1 MQTSTP
7 SPQNTTLLPNITKS
21 REQILI
27 QSSGAM
33 IAVIVIGIIVILT
46 ILLFILKT
54 YNKRTHTSRLLGS
67 NGGSKPPKMSQSTV
81 STVPVAPIGLNSIS
95 GGVSYSNSGSSEW
108 PRTEVNSMDRTD
120 QEFSAADRATE
131 ATIHHTWGNT

>member
-7 SPQNTTLLPNITKS
+7 SPQNTTNSITKS

-67 NGGSKPPKMSQSTV
+67 NGVAKPAKMPQASV
-81 STVPVAPIGLNSIS
+81 PTVPMAPIGVNSVS

-108 PRTEVNSMDRTD
+108 PRTEVSSVDRTE
-120 QEFSAADRATE
+120 QEFSVANRSTAVS
-131 ATIHHTWGNT
+131 IHNT